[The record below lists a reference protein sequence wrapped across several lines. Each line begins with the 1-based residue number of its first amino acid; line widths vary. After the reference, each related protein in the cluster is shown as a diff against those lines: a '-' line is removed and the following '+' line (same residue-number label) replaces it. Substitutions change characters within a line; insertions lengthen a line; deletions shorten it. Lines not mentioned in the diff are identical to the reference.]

1 MLGIDDIRGALIDY
15 MKSKTTITAAL
26 GSTTE
31 IRERQW
37 QGTEFDYPCIRVKI
51 NSAVPQMVGECNIF
65 DCSLSILVFSEVA
78 SSSQADNIAGI
89 INTVLHR
96 RSFEQGSVKFN
107 MWTSRLVEA
116 IREDARTWRAELV
129 IQATVNG

>member
-15 MKSKTTITAAL
+15 MKSKPDIIAAL

-51 NSAVPQMVGECNIF
+51 NSIVPQMAGECNIF
-65 DCSLSILVFSEVA
+65 DCSLSILVFSETA

-89 INTVLHR
+89 INTILHR

-107 MWTSRLVEA
+107 LWTSRLVEA
-116 IREDARTWRAELV
+116 IREDARTWRAELI